1 MSDNT
6 VSWDDIRAEVLAHPA
21 VKAEY
26 DALEA
31 EFSMASQ
38 LIALRASTGL
48 TQREFAERVGM
59 KQSQLARIES
69 GKQIPKLETLAKLAA
84 AAGYRIEVNFIAIAK
99 RCCEAQIEGKE
110 APELK
115 PLRIAVPDMDGE
127 TSPSPVSFVTKFL
140 ESDDPVAVQVRE
152 RLGERSLVEVAAE
165 LEKCLSIPEA
175 DNRPLEVV
183 RVLADG
189 VKGGRTNRDSSDEND
204 EIELLDLA
212 ESLLEKLTRI
222 CPKV

>member
-6 VSWDDIRAEVLAHPA
+6 ISWDDIRAEVLADPE

-26 DALEA
+26 EALEDEYSLA
-31 EFSMASQ
+31 TQ
-38 LIALRASTGL
+38 LIALRATTGL
-48 TQREFAERVGM
+48 TQREFAQVVGM

-84 AAGYRIEVNFIAIAK
+84 AAGYRIEVKFIPFK
-99 RCCEAQIEGKE
+99 DKE

-115 PLRIAVPDMDGE
+115 PLQIAVPDMDGE
-127 TSPSPVSFVTKFL
+127 TSPQPVSFVTKFL

-165 LEKCLSIPEA
+165 LEKCLSLPDEDDQLFA
-175 DNRPLEVV
+175 VKK
-183 RVLADG
+183 VLVG
-189 VKGGRTNRDSSDEND
+189 SITGGGTNRHSSADND

-212 ESLLEKLTRI
+212 ESLLEKLTQIRLN
-222 CPKV
+222 

>member
-110 APELK
+110 APEIK
-115 PLRIAVPDMDGE
+115 PLRIAVPDTDGE

-152 RLGERSLVEVAAE
+152 RLGERSLVQVAAE
-165 LEKCLSIPEA
+165 LEKCLSLPEEDHIIA
-175 DNRPLEVV
+175 IKN
-183 RVLADG
+183 VLADSIPAFG
-189 VKGGRTNRDSSDEND
+189 NTRNSSNKND
-204 EIELLDLA
+204 ARELLKLA
-212 ESLLEKLTRI
+212 RTLLAKLEEILNES
-222 CPKV
+222 